1 MYILHTEV
9 FFMKTLAFA
18 NMKGG
23 VGKTSLSA
31 ALAAELAKA
40 GNTLL
45 IDGDPQASASGWLAC
60 DTINAELADVLFEKQ
75 TLEEAVTATSCPQLF
90 ILPSFG
96 LGGELKVFAEN
107 QAGQKHNCM
116 RKVVR
121 SASSLG
127 YSFCIIDMHPDF
139 GPLERAA
146 LIASDEVIVP
156 VMPDAFAVSGLEI
169 FSDNL
174 KRLRAD
180 EEIEKP
186 YFSRI
191 IINGID
197 GRIKLHASVIE
208 KMKSAAKEVFNFYE
222 IPVDPCFRAAQD
234 AGLTIQ
240 ALSSAKKETL
250 DEIKRLS
257 CDIIKEF

>member
-1 MYILHTEV
+1 
-9 FFMKTLAFA
+9 MKTLSFS

-31 ALAAELAKA
+31 TLAAQLAKEA
-40 GNTLL
+40 DTLL
-45 IDGDPQASASGWLAC
+45 IDCDHQASASGWLAP
-60 DTINAELADVLFEKQ
+60 DTIKGELSDFLFEKKA
-75 TLEEAVTATSCPQLF
+75 LEQIITETSTKGLF
-90 ILPSFG
+90 IIPSFG

-116 RKVVR
+116 KKVIR
-121 SASSLG
+121 AAGALG
-127 YSFCIIDMHPDF
+127 YRYCLIDMHPDF
-139 GPLERAA
+139 GSLERAA

-174 KRLRAD
+174 KKLRED
-180 EEIEKP
+180 EETEKP

-197 GRIKLHASVIE
+197 GRIKLHGSVIE
-208 KMKSAAKEVFNFYE
+208 KMKSATEGIFTFYQ

-234 AGLTIQ
+234 TGVPIQ
-240 ALSSAKKETL
+240 ELSSVKKETL
-250 DEIKRLS
+250 DEIKRLAK
-257 CDIIKEF
+257 DIKE